1 MVSLSGIIFTT
12 GIITVEYPTL
22 FQFLSIPVKSSQN
35 STCIIS
41 TTHHYAWVYAVEI
54 GNAGQKTVAAITTT
68 VSPTHQVSSYGHIIN
83 CLHRFSCQSV
93 KNCQIFRSGQDT
105 SLFIPIVSL
114 RIPNHFSCSI
124 HRSVRGNS
132 SFLRLESR
140 QLSGLKPSSA
150 SVLRMPSLA
159 FRKRTASSSSP
170 SLMARSSAASS
181 A

>member
-22 FQFLSIPVKSSQN
+22 FQLLSIPVKSSQN

-124 HRSVRGNS
+124 HRSVRG
-132 SFLRLESR
+132 LHHY
-140 QLSGLKPSSA
+140 
-150 SVLRMPSLA
+150 
-159 FRKRTASSSSP
+159 FRFAVTIEIEHHKLGVVCTGTYVTSQINTP
-170 SLMARSSAASS
+170 
-181 A
+181 

>member
-41 TTHHYAWVYAVEI
+41 ATHHYARVYAVEI
-54 GNAGQKTVAAITTT
+54 GNASQKTVAAITTT
-68 VSPTHQVSSYGHIIN
+68 VSPIHQVSSFGHIIN

-93 KNCQIFRSGQDT
+93 EYCQIFRSGQNTPLLT
-105 SLFIPIVSL
+105 SIVSL

-124 HRSVRGNS
+124 HRSVRG
-132 SFLRLESR
+132 LHHY
-140 QLSGLKPSSA
+140 
-150 SVLRMPSLA
+150 
-159 FRKRTASSSSP
+159 FRFAVTIEIEHHKLGVVCTGTYVTSQINTP
-170 SLMARSSAASS
+170 
-181 A
+181 